1 MEDLF
6 YLDHCSSTNDE
17 VVSFLLYPNSNFIA
31 AHTFNQTKGRGQYGN
46 LWKSVPDKNLAYS
59 LAIKCES
66 VKVSHFL
73 FNYYTAVLVK
83 KFIANLTDKSVKIK
97 WPNDIIVQNKKV
109 CGILLKKK
117 KIKGNQYFIIG
128 IGINILQEEFD
139 DISNAGSL
147 YTQTKGCFDLKEFTE
162 DFHIFMTQNLKLIP
176 SESEILNLFNK
187 NLYKKDEISV
197 FEKEEVRQNGII
209 RFADEN
215 GEIHIE
221 FENGVQSFYHK
232 EIKLLY

>member
-1 MEDLF
+1 M
-6 YLDHCSSTNDE
+6 
-17 VVSFLLYPNSNFIA
+17 
-31 AHTFNQTKGRGQYGN
+31 
-46 LWKSVPDKNLAYS
+46 
-59 LAIKCES
+59 
-66 VKVSHFL
+66 
-73 FNYYTAVLVK
+73 LVK

-109 CGILLKKK
+109 CGILLEKK

-162 DFHIFMTQNLKLIP
+162 DFHIIMTQNLKLIP